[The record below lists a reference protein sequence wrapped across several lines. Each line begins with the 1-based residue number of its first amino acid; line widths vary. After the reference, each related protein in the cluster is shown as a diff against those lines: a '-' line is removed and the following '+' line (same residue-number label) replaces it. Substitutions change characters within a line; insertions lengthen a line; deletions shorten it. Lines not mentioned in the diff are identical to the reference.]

1 MLCSKNIAA
10 SLCWCYF
17 ASSPF
22 VIADVQL
29 DDGNP
34 DEGPRKQMEFAKNTD
49 MLPLYLQMNNVSID
63 PTTGNI
69 SVNLSKSQDTITLP
83 LITKNAPKLSFSV
96 TRSEGCLDGDS
107 DRQTWELT
115 TINGPKC
122 ALFINWKKETFTI
135 TTNAV
140 DSIHRAGTY
149 SYEIFHQNV
158 CVARDGDVTV
168 ISGKGS
174 SSALEI
180 VIFFCSSM
188 GHICLRV
195 LLQQRLLLYPR
206 RLQMTVF

>member
-1 MLCSKNIAA
+1 MLCSKKYRCF
-10 SLCWCYF
+10 LVLVVYF

-69 SVNLSKSQDTITLP
+69 SVNLSKSQDTVTLP

-122 ALFINWKKETFTI
+122 ALFIIGRKK
-135 TTNAV
+135 
-140 DSIHRAGTY
+140 H
-149 SYEIFHQNV
+149 
-158 CVARDGDVTV
+158 
-168 ISGKGS
+168 
-174 SSALEI
+174 L
-180 VIFFCSSM
+180 
-188 GHICLRV
+188 
-195 LLQQRLLLYPR
+195 P
-206 RLQMTVF
+206 